1 MFGIKNR
8 REVKAEIP
16 KDTISS
22 IPYDAAYINGII
34 KVRSGKFS
42 KSYLLPEINYVS
54 TNEEKQWN
62 IAEEYAKFIGS
73 FDPSARVFVTL
84 YNRNDNGNE
93 FVENIHI
100 TMKGDGLD
108 EYRDEYNKIIEDK
121 IKLANNNISMQA
133 ILTISLDAIDIF
145 EADKKFSNQ
154 IDKLVSDYLTL
165 ITDETLLPVPIE
177 ERLDILNSI
186 YNMENYTPLTE
197 KKVVDGKLVE
207 TFSLQNCANQGISTK
222 NAIAPA
228 FMDVTDKRIRFNES
242 TFCKTYMVRTFPSYL
257 KGNVLTDFCSIPT
270 SMLVTTVYDVKDT
283 TEGIDEVKTNDPD
296 KQWILSMI
304 LVPLALDG
312 VINIAFMGLTY
323 YIRLS
328 DNDTYRL
335 VLVFDNTLTQIFG
348 IEGEDIA
355 GIKASIEAEFLR
367 EERRLDDEI
376 YEAQLEYEKLA
387 RYNPF
392 ADSVI
397 NDYVENTEG
406 NENKEGG
413 HEKCRR

>member
-1 MFGIKNR
+1 MSCMENNEFSGMGD
-8 REVKAEIP
+8 VDVTFAEIYSLACGMDNELNFP
-16 KDTISS
+16 RGSGILSIDAIISENETRTISNAPLDCEFN
-22 IPYDAAYINGII
+22 IFCEGGAIVIQCDFIKGQEHELDAAVELCDEYING
-34 KVRSGKFS
+34 
-42 KSYLLPEINYVS
+42 
-54 TNEEKQWN
+54 
-62 IAEEYAKFIGS
+62 
-73 FDPSARVFVTL
+73 
-84 YNRNDNGNE
+84 
-93 FVENIHI
+93 
-100 TMKGDGLD
+100 
-108 EYRDEYNKIIEDK
+108 
-121 IKLANNNISMQA
+121 
-133 ILTISLDAIDIF
+133 
-145 EADKKFSNQ
+145 
-154 IDKLVSDYLTL
+154 
-165 ITDETLLPVPIE
+165 
-177 ERLDILNSI
+177 
-186 YNMENYTPLTE
+186 
-197 KKVVDGKLVE
+197 
-207 TFSLQNCANQGISTK
+207 
-222 NAIAPA
+222 
-228 FMDVTDKRIRFNES
+228 
-242 TFCKTYMVRTFPSYL
+242 
-257 KGNVLTDFCSIPT
+257 
-270 SMLVTTVYDVKDT
+270 
-283 TEGIDEVKTNDPD
+283 KTNDPD

-406 NENKEGG
+406 DENKEGD